1 MAKTKAKK
9 KVKKEL
15 LEPTCFWC
23 ETPLSKEDVTRD
35 HLMPLG
41 MGGNDNKTVSACR
54 YCNEERG
61 KVTELYSD
69 RIHMIRYIQ
78 RRPERITSYKNR
90 FRKKVKKMVH
100 LIVKWEHLHRKKGIF
115 LPFYLLE
122 IVRLDE
128 AMPVGV

>member
-1 MAKTKAKK
+1 
-9 KVKKEL
+9 
-15 LEPTCFWC
+15 
-23 ETPLSKEDVTRD
+23 
-35 HLMPLG
+35 
-41 MGGNDNKTVSACR
+41 MGGNDNKTVPACR
-54 YCNEERG
+54 KCNEERG

-69 RIHMIRYIQ
+69 RVHMIRYIN

-90 FRKKVKKMVH
+90 FRRKVKKMAHV
-100 LIVKWEHLHRKKGIF
+100 IVKWEHLHRKKGII